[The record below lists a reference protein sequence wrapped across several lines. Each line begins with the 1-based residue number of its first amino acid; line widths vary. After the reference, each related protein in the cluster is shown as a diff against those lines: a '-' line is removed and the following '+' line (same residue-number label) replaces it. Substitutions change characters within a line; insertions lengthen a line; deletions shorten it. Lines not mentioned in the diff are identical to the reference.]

1 MDQFI
6 YWLDNSDLFA
16 PPGQSWPWAIVTA
29 IVAGVVLV
37 GIVNVARRY
46 AGPHNALSH

>member
-6 YWLDNSDLFA
+6 YWLDNSNLFA
-16 PPGQSWPWAIVTA
+16 PMGHAWPWAVVTA
-29 IVAGVVLV
+29 VVAVAALA

-46 AGPHNALSH
+46 GGPQNGLSH